1 MDPVFI
7 LVALLA
13 ATTLLLLR
21 SAVAAVTVA
30 EYQQGL
36 KYRNGRFAG
45 LLGAGRHWIYRP
57 STTVELVDTRLSFV
71 PIGGQEVVTSDGI
84 SVKLSLAVQMRV
96 VDPVA
101 AMHEVDSDHLATYTF
116 VQVALR
122 ETVGALPIDDLL
134 GNREAIGP
142 EVLRRSIEPA
152 RAIGIELVGIDVK
165 DLMFPG
171 PLKRLFAQVI
181 EARQQGL
188 ASLEKARGETAAL
201 RSLANAA
208 RLVDANPSLLQLRLL
223 QQLESTSGN
232 TIVLGMPSSA
242 TPLPLRTEPPT
253 GGSALASG
261 PDQSDPGERRS

>member
-1 MDPVFI
+1 
-7 LVALLA
+7 
-13 ATTLLLLR
+13 
-21 SAVAAVTVA
+21 
-30 EYQQGL
+30 
-36 KYRNGRFAG
+36 
-45 LLGAGRHWIYRP
+45 
-57 STTVELVDTRLSFV
+57 
-71 PIGGQEVVTSDGI
+71 
-84 SVKLSLAVQMRV
+84 MRV

-101 AMHEVDSDHLATYTF
+101 AIHEVDSYHLATYTF

-122 ETVGALPIDDLL
+122 ETVAGLPIDDLL

-142 EVLRRSIEPA
+142 EVLRRSAEPA
-152 RAIGIELVGIDVK
+152 RAIGVELVGIDVK